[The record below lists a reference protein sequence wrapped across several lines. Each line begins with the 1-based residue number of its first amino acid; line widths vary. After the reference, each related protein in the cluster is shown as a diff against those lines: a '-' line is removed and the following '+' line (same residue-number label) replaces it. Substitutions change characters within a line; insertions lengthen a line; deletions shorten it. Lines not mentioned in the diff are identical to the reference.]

1 MGHWLMRELHAERPH
16 ADEGMGLV
24 NKEERSSF
32 SLRVTSPV
40 DGKCQKEDSARA
52 NLPKWLH
59 GWRLMGQWCGLAQ
72 VHTPSQSW
80 LMNHN
85 SASERLGII
94 TSWVR
99 VCLAETRGILLH
111 NWLARSSSGSGLA
124 SLCLPLTRLGCT
136 NRVGALPLRFVYIL
150 KFARSTHIGWFGLGQ
165 LLTTMTTNI
174 IKVTVYFLRRI
185 RYFMWLH
192 VYLCGHALCLEG
204 IPAIV

>member
-1 MGHWLMRELHAERPH
+1 MYTGRASRPEECKNICLTNKKTQQLNMGHWLMRELHAERPH

-99 VCLAETRGILLH
+99 VCLAETRRILLH
-111 NWLARSSSGSGLA
+111 NWLARSSSDSWLWPG
-124 SLCLPLTRLGCT
+124 LPLPPSHSS
-136 NRVGALPLRFVYIL
+136 RV
-150 KFARSTHIGWFGLGQ
+150 H
-165 LLTTMTTNI
+165 
-174 IKVTVYFLRRI
+174 
-185 RYFMWLH
+185 
-192 VYLCGHALCLEG
+192 
-204 IPAIV
+204 